1 MVTHVGSHDLEK
13 LEGLKMPMSSFR
25 WKWIHSHGTGS
36 WQAEMPASG
45 LAPKCLIFNQRLSSF
60 SFYSWVC
67 FKLHFSLLTKVRIQG
82 SLNQGK
88 KASSLCF
95 SFLTFNFPSLFSFII
110 FKNSEHIKRYLELV
124 WICLFLHKFFFQ
136 REMEINFAVP
146 RVSAGTKC
154 LWWIH
159 QTFEQHKSV
168 GKGCH
173 TQIE

>member
-13 LEGLKMPMSSFR
+13 LEGLKMPTSSFR

-45 LAPKCLIFNQRLSSF
+45 LAPKHLIFNQRLSSF

-88 KASSLCF
+88 KASSLYF
-95 SFLTFNFPSLFSFII
+95 SFLTFNFPYLFSFII
-110 FKNSEHIKRYLELV
+110 FKNSEHIKILE
-124 WICLFLHKFFFQ
+124 ICLDLS
-136 REMEINFAVP
+136 
-146 RVSAGTKC
+146 VSARIFLPVGNGNQLCCPQSISWHKVLVVNPTR
-154 LWWIH
+154 L
-159 QTFEQHKSV
+159 FEQHKSV

-173 TQIE
+173 TQVE